1 MKRRSFLAMLGLAP
15 VVSVP
20 AVSASAQTPNDY
32 LRETVSMYEAAKADW
47 AVDVDALASDIE
59 DHQKWLSEGLRAM
72 EGRLDT
78 HGLMLAD
85 A

>member
-15 VVSVP
+15 VAAVP
-20 AVSASAQTPNDY
+20 VVAAGMSPNEY
-32 LRETVSMYEAAKADW
+32 LSNIIGKSGLPIAA
-47 AVDVDALASDIE
+47 
-59 DHQKWLSEGLRAM
+59 HQKWLSDGMRAM

-78 HGLMLAD
+78 HGLTLAD